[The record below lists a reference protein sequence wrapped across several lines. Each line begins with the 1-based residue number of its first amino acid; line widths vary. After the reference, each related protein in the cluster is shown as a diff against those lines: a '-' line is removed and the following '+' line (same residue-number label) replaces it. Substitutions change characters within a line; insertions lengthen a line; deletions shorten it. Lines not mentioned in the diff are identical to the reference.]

1 MSHFLRT
8 YATPLCLAA
17 FGAIGVSGAMMFF
30 GLRNHPLG
38 ELHEWLGITF
48 LVVAFLHICRNWRAL
63 LAMLAKTQSK
73 IIVGIL
79 GTVAILLIGSTFFG
93 GGEGGG
99 PDRDHGPG
107 HGMQAIEMRLSYT
120 PLAQLAPAFGLSSS
134 QVVTRLR
141 KGGIIVNGPGQN
153 LAEISQKQNVP
164 VPRLLNM
171 IATEPGSMP
180 DPD

>member
-30 GLRNHPLG
+30 GLRNHQLG

-48 LVVAFLHICRNWRAL
+48 LVIAALHICRNWRAL
-63 LAMLAKTQSK
+63 LAMLAKAQSK
-73 IIVGIL
+73 VIVGIL
-79 GTVAILLIGSTFFG
+79 GTIAILLIGSTFFG

-99 PDRDHGPG
+99 PDHGPG
-107 HGMQAIEMRLSYT
+107 DMQAVEMRLSYT

-134 QVVTRLR
+134 QVVARLR

-153 LAEISQKQNVP
+153 LTEISQKQNVP
-164 VPRLLNM
+164 VPRLLNL
-171 IATEPGSMP
+171 IAAEPGSMP

>member
-8 YATPLCLAA
+8 YATPLSLAC
-17 FGAIGVSGAMMFF
+17 FGAIGVSGVMMFI
-30 GLRNHPLG
+30 GLRNHQLG
-38 ELHEWLGITF
+38 ELHEWLGIIF
-48 LVVAFLHICRNWRAL
+48 LIAAALHICRNWRAL

-73 IIVGIL
+73 IIVGVL
-79 GTVAILLIGSTFFG
+79 GTIAILLIGSTFFG

-99 PDRDHGPG
+99 PDHGPG
-107 HGMQAIEMRLSYT
+107 GMQAVEMRLSYT

-134 QVVTRLR
+134 QVVARLR

-153 LAEISQKQNVP
+153 LTEISQKQNVP

-171 IATEPGSMP
+171 IAAEPGAMP